1 VVAPVPEHE
10 QDALAGLERQLAD
23 LAGEVRGW
31 TADLKGVPAAV
42 VLAHKLSGEMSEV
55 LARLSLLEDGATAEP
70 QTREPRF
77 TFAPQLR
84 WHELDQAARDQAVA
98 RIRAWVDTVYRH
110 QFPRAG
116 DIAPC
121 WQDHPVCVV
130 LLDVLSQMHA
140 ALYHGTNRSWGV
152 VHNQAELYVRFG
164 REITALVHDELAGCK
179 YGQHTPSPS
188 LTGGGGRG

>member
-1 VVAPVPEHE
+1 MPTEHE
-10 QDALAGLERQLAD
+10 RDELARLERQLDD

-31 TADLKGVPAAV
+31 TVDLKGVPAAV

-55 LARLSLLEDGATAEP
+55 LARLSLLEGGAASEP
-70 QTREPRF
+70 GTRELRF

-84 WHELDQAARDQAVA
+84 WHELDEAGRAEAVG
-98 RIRAWVDTVYRH
+98 RVREWVDTVYRQ

-121 WQDHPVCVV
+121 WADHPVCVV
-130 LLDVLSQMHA
+130 LLDVLSEMHRV
-140 ALYHGTNRSWGV
+140 LYHGSKRSWGV

-179 YGQHTPSPS
+179 YGQHTAGPSQV
-188 LTGGGGRG
+188 GGGDRG